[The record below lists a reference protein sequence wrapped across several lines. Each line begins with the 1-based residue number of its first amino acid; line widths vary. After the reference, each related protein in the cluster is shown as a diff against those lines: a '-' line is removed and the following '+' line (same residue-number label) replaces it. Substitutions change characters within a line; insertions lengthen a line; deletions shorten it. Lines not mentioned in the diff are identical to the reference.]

1 MSKSIDALT
10 RGMLVLEEIIRHSPV
25 SLAELHRTTDINKS
39 TLLRILKTLIEV
51 GWIIRSD
58 EMGGY
63 LFANNLSSPITNLN
77 LSATFHSVAA
87 PAIQQLSQESATLT
101 ELWAPQNNKVS
112 VISSSSILCDTL
124 ASDCSQTQTILA
136 SAIGLAYLS
145 FSSETERTSALHKI
159 KVQEG
164 RESRLIKQES
174 PWLKKTIIAIK
185 KQEYAYHNPSM
196 MTNRLCGSHLEI
208 IAFPIT
214 RENNSINILSL
225 SREQKNKPPMN
236 IDKDIMGKIKKTII
250 KMEKNPK
257 TNNTIL

>member
-1 MSKSIDALT
+1 MSKSIDALA

-25 SLAELHRTTDINKS
+25 SLAELHRITDISKA
-39 TLLRILKTLIEV
+39 TLLRILKTLIEA

-63 LFANNLSSPITNLN
+63 LFANNLSSPITNLD
-77 LSATFHSVAA
+77 LAATFHSVAA

-101 ELWAPQNNKVS
+101 GLWAPQNNKVS
-112 VISSSSILCDTL
+112 VISSSPVLYDTL
-124 ASDCSQTQTILA
+124 ANDCSQTTLT

-145 FSSETERTSALHKI
+145 FSSEAERTSALHKI
-159 KVQEG
+159 KAQEG

-174 PWLKKTIIAIK
+174 PWLQKTIIAIK
-185 KQEYAYHNPSM
+185 NQGYAYHNPR

-214 RENNSINILSL
+214 RKNNSINILSL
-225 SREQKNKPPMN
+225 SREQKNQPPLN
-236 IDKDIMGKIKKTII
+236 IDTDIMEKIKNTII
-250 KMEKNPK
+250 KIEK
-257 TNNTIL
+257 TI